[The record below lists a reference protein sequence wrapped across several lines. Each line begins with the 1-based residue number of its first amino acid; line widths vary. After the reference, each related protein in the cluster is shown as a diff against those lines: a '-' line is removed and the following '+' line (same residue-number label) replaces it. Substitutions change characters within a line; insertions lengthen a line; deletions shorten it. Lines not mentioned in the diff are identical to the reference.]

1 MQSDE
6 LDPRDR
12 MMVEGLY
19 WWGVASLFRCPVDPD
34 PGNCDIALVGVPHAS
49 GNASTER
56 DQHLG
61 PRAVRHVSALQ
72 RRYHA
77 AFGLSPWEACRINDL
92 GDVPFPEANDNEAC
106 IERIT
111 TLFSRIARAGA
122 RPVAIG
128 GDHSVTG
135 GIVQGLVGPESELSH
150 GPVALVHLDAHI
162 DAYESL
168 PHWLGARKSA
178 AHWASYLVRQG
189 QVDPSASIQVG
200 IRGNPRTPDWL
211 QPSYDLGYEV
221 VPMSRYRQ
229 LGPEGSA
236 ELIAGRIGDRP
247 VYVTFD
253 LDCLDPS
260 VAPAVSN
267 LEPGVTGFTMDEAT
281 ALLRSLRGRD
291 VIGADVV
298 CLMPTKDQ
306 PNQITAMVAAA
317 VMFELIGLIADRM
330 KGDDEWETPMSRP
343 TTRAGSPSSSPEGG
357 S

>member
-1 MQSDE
+1 VPADE

-19 WWGVASLFRCPVDPD
+19 WWGVASLFRCPVDPE
-34 PGNCDIALVGVPHAS
+34 PANCDVALVGVPHAS

-72 RRYHA
+72 RRYHG
-77 AFGLSPWEACRINDL
+77 AFGFSPWDACRINDL

-111 TLFSRIARAGA
+111 GFFHEIAEAGA

-135 GIVQGLVGPESELSH
+135 GILQGLVGEHSKLTR
-150 GPVALVHLDAHI
+150 GRKAALVHLDAHI
-162 DAYESL
+162 DAYESI

-189 QVDPSASIQVG
+189 QVDPARSVQIG
-200 IRGNPRTPDWL
+200 IRGNPRTADWL
-211 QPSYDLGYEV
+211 QPSYDLGYELI
-221 VPMSRYRQ
+221 PIDRYRE
-229 LGPEGSA
+229 LGHERCI
-236 ELIAGRIGDRP
+236 EIIHERIGDAP
-247 VYVTFD
+247 AYVTFD
-253 LDCLDPS
+253 LDCLDAS

-267 LEPGVTGFTMDEAT
+267 LEPGFTGFTVDEAT
-281 ALLRSLRGRD
+281 RLLRALRGKD
-291 VIGADVV
+291 VIGGDVV
-298 CLMPTKDQ
+298 CLMPTKDS

-317 VMFELIGLIADRM
+317 VMFELIGLIADR
-330 KGDDEWETPMSRP
+330 S
-343 TTRAGSPSSSPEGG
+343 AAS
-357 S
+357 